1 MLLDIKN
8 LRVRRLGQIVLD
20 IPQLSL
26 NQGEVLVVIGP
37 NGAGKTTLLMTLC
50 RLVKPETGQI
60 AFNNTL
66 ITEIDELAYRRRI
79 SMVMQ
84 DSLLLNMSVFDNV
97 AVGLRFRQLP
107 KKEVVRRAD
116 EWLERFGIS
125 SLRHRPAVQ
134 LSGGEAQR
142 VSLARAFATQPELL
156 LLDEPFSPLDAPTRA
171 RLLEDFQSI
180 LTATNVSAVFV
191 THDQD
196 EALILADKVAVLL
209 NGHLRQVGAPQE
221 VFANPVDPEVATF
234 VGIETVIEGNIL
246 SNQDGRVVVNVN
258 GSFLE
263 AVRNLEVGRKVLF
276 CLRPEDVT
284 LWHYNSAP
292 ISSARNRL
300 SGQIVRFTSQ
310 GPLVNVTIDCG
321 FPLKALITR
330 ASSQE
335 MELKEGEMVTATFKA
350 SAVHLIAR

>member
-1 MLLDIKN
+1 
-8 LRVRRLGQIVLD
+8 
-20 IPQLSL
+20 
-26 NQGEVLVVIGP
+26 
-37 NGAGKTTLLMTLC
+37 
-50 RLVKPETGQI
+50 
-60 AFNNTL
+60 
-66 ITEIDELAYRRRI
+66 
-79 SMVMQ
+79 
-84 DSLLLNMSVFDNV
+84 
-97 AVGLRFRQLP
+97 
-107 KKEVVRRAD
+107 
-116 EWLERFGIS
+116 
-125 SLRHRPAVQ
+125 
-134 LSGGEAQR
+134 
-142 VSLARAFATQPELL
+142 LL

-196 EALILADKVAVLL
+196 EALVLADKVAVLL
-209 NGHLRQVGAPQE
+209 NGHLRQVGTPQE
-221 VFANPVDPEVATF
+221 VFSNPVDLEVATF
-234 VGIETVIEGNIL
+234 VGIESVIEGSIL

-258 GSFLE
+258 GSTLE
-263 AVRNLEVGRKVLF
+263 AVRDVEVGRKVLF

-284 LWHYNSAP
+284 LWQFNSAP

-300 SGQIVRFTSQ
+300 SGQIIRLASQ

-335 MELKEGEMVTATFKA
+335 MALEEGAMVTATFKA